1 MSLAATLKK
10 GATEMSVQAQQ
21 LFDRWR
27 RLSGAQRWQAALG
40 LCVFLIG
47 FYALVI
53 HPAGKN
59 KLETLRYRE
68 EKLNMR
74 IKNSG
79 GGGFTPGKQDKNELS
94 LEQANREI
102 ARIENTLENLKKE
115 ENRLLQR
122 FVALEDLEGL
132 QVLKSALAQLAES
145 GDMEITA
152 IEHIYARKE
161 DRDAPPT
168 KERLLTAGQEN
179 PYKRPL
185 LRFKA
190 RASYRGLMR
199 FLDGLGDLP
208 YLAAPVWS
216 DIHVNSEKRP
226 KPAGNSLDA
235 GDGRPREWLEVE
247 LHLAF

>member
-1 MSLAATLKK
+1 MSLAVTLKK
-10 GATEMSVQAQQ
+10 GAAEFNAEAQQ

-27 RLSGAQRWQAALG
+27 KLSTQQRSLAVFG
-40 LCVFLIG
+40 LCAFLIV

-53 HPAGKN
+53 YPAGN
-59 KLETLRYRE
+59 KKFENLRYRE
-68 EKLNMR
+68 GKLNLR

-79 GGGFTPGKQDKNELS
+79 GDFTPSPQSRNELS
-94 LEQANREI
+94 LEQAEREL
-102 ARIENTLENLKKE
+102 AKVETTLNDLKKE
-115 ENRLLQR
+115 EQRLLQR
-122 FVALEDLEGL
+122 FVALDDLEGL

-152 IEHIYARKE
+152 IEHIYRHRD

-168 KERLLTAGQEN
+168 KELLLAAGQGN

-185 LRFKA
+185 LRFRA

-226 KPAGNSLDA
+226 KPTGNSLDA
-235 GDGRPREWLEVE
+235 GSNRPREWLEVE